1 MFLGAL
7 VGAVAG
13 GLMGLAGDS
22 MNNSAASDRQEAAT
36 KAQIEWN
43 REAMQNKH
51 QWEIADLKK
60 AGLNPMLSAM
70 NGSTGTLGASAAVAS
85 PGSSSVGSSASSMSS
100 AFAQNMLA
108 KKSMATLDSEI
119 EKNNADA
126 VKARAEAQSTL
137 DMVDVAKQNSASQIE
152 LNASNADLFRSET
165 EKNNIWNKY
174 GDELTKAGLNK
185 AKIDNIYAVAVNE
198 ALISKYEAESYNA
211 RSQGQAALSNATT
224 NRINADTARM
234 VGISQQA
241 ANYAASEKG
250 RAEAKKD
257 MATFEKIVSENKVYN
272 FEHSL
277 SLNNKS
283 SAFSGLNM
291 GRQVTDQIP
300 ILGNILR
307 FLK

>member
-22 MNNSAASDRQEAAT
+22 MNNSAAASRQED
-36 KAQIEWN
+36 AQAFN

-51 QWEIADLKK
+51 QWEVKDLKA

-70 NGSTGTLGASAAVAS
+70 NGSTGTLGSSAASAS
-85 PGSSSVGSSASSMSS
+85 SSSVGSSSASMSS

-126 VKARAEAQSTL
+126 LKARAEAQSTL

-165 EKNNIWNKY
+165 ERNNIWNKY
-174 GDELTKAGLNK
+174 GDELTKAGLKK
-185 AKIDNIYAVAVNE
+185 AQIDNIYAVAVNE
-198 ALISKYEAESYNA
+198 ALIAKYESESYNA

-257 MATFEKIVSENKVYN
+257 LAIMNQVVSENKVYD

-277 SLNNKS
+277 SLGGKS
-283 SAFSGLNM
+283 SAFNGLNM
-291 GRQVTDQIP
+291 GRQITDQIP
-300 ILGNILR
+300 ILGNLLR
-307 FLK
+307 FWK

>member
-22 MNNSAASDRQEAAT
+22 MTNSAADSRQED
-36 KAQIEWN
+36 AQAFN

-51 QWEIADLKK
+51 QWEVKDLKA

-70 NGSTGTLGASAAVAS
+70 NGSTGTLGSSAASAS
-85 PGSSSVGSSASSMSS
+85 SSSVGSSSASMSS
-100 AFAQNMLA
+100 AFAQNQLA
-108 KKSMATLDSEI
+108 KKSLATLDSEI

-152 LNASNADLFRSET
+152 LNASNADLFRSQT
-165 EKNNIWNKY
+165 ERNNIWNKY
-174 GDELTKAGLNK
+174 GDELTKAGLKK
-185 AKIDNIYAVAVNE
+185 AQIDNIYAVAVNE

-211 RSQGQAALSNATT
+211 RSQGEAALSNATT

-257 MATFEKIVSENKVYN
+257 LAIMNKVMSENKVYD

-277 SLNNKS
+277 SLGGKS
-283 SAFSGLNM
+283 SAFNGLNM
-291 GRQVTDQIP
+291 GRQITDQIP

>member
-22 MNNSAASDRQEAAT
+22 MNNSAAASRQED
-36 KAQIEWN
+36 AQAFN

-51 QWEIADLKK
+51 QWEVQDLKK

-70 NGSTGTLGASAAVAS
+70 NGSTGTLGSSAASAS
-85 PGSSSVGSSASSMSS
+85 SSSVGSSAASMSS

-126 VKARAEAQSTL
+126 LKARAEAQSTL

-152 LNASNADLFRSET
+152 LNASNADLFRSQAER
-165 EKNNIWNKY
+165 NNIWNKY
-174 GDELTKAGLNK
+174 GDELTKAGLKK
-185 AKIDNIYAVAVNE
+185 AQIDNIYAVAVNE
-198 ALISKYEAESYNA
+198 ALIAKYEAESYNA
-211 RSQGQAALSNATT
+211 RSQGEAALSNATT

-257 MATFEKIVSENKVYN
+257 MAIMNKVVSENKVYD

-291 GRQVTDQIP
+291 GRQITDQIP

>member
-22 MNNSAASDRQEAAT
+22 MNNSAAASRQED
-36 KAQIEWN
+36 AQAFN

-51 QWEIADLKK
+51 QWEVKDLKA

-70 NGSTGTLGASAAVAS
+70 NGSTGTLGSSAASAS
-85 PGSSSVGSSASSMSS
+85 SSSVGSSSASMSS

-126 VKARAEAQSTL
+126 LKARAEAQSTL

-165 EKNNIWNKY
+165 ERNKIWNKY
-174 GDELTKAGLNK
+174 GDELMKAGLKK
-185 AKIDNIYAVAVNE
+185 AQIDNIYAVAVNE
-198 ALISKYEAESYNA
+198 ALIAKYEAESYNA
-211 RSQGQAALSNATT
+211 RSQGEAALSNATT

-241 ANYAASEKG
+241 ANYAASAKG
-250 RAEAKKD
+250 HAEAKKD
-257 MATFEKIVSENKVYN
+257 LAMMNKIISENKVYD

-291 GRQVTDQIP
+291 GRQITDQIP

>member
-22 MNNSAASDRQEAAT
+22 MNNSAASDRQED
-36 KAQIEWN
+36 AQKFN

-51 QWEIADLKK
+51 QWEVKDLKA

-70 NGSTGTLGASAAVAS
+70 NGSTGTLGSSAASAS
-85 PGSSSVGSSASSMSS
+85 SSSVGSSAASMSS

-126 VKARAEAQSTL
+126 LKARAEAQSTL

-152 LNASNADLFRSET
+152 LNASNADLFRSQT
-165 EKNNIWNKY
+165 ERNKIWNKY
-174 GDELTKAGLNK
+174 GDELTKAGLKK
-185 AKIDNIYAVAVNE
+185 AQIDNIYAVAVNE
-198 ALISKYEAESYNA
+198 ALIAKYEAESYNA
-211 RSQGQAALSNATT
+211 RSQGEAALSNATT

-241 ANYAASEKG
+241 ANYAASAKG
-250 RAEAKKD
+250 HAEAKKD
-257 MATFEKIVSENKVYN
+257 MAIMNKVMSENKVFD

-291 GRQVTDQIP
+291 GRQITDQIP

>member
-13 GLMGLAGDS
+13 GLIGLAGDS
-22 MNNSAASDRQEAAT
+22 MNNSAASARQED
-36 KAQIEWN
+36 AQAFN

-51 QWEIADLKK
+51 QWEVKDLKA

-70 NGSTGTLGASAAVAS
+70 NGSTGTLGSSAASAS
-85 PGSSSVGSSASSMSS
+85 SSSVGSSSASMSS

-126 VKARAEAQSTL
+126 LKARAEAQSTL

-174 GDELTKAGLNK
+174 GDELTKAGLKK
-185 AKIDNIYAVAVNE
+185 AQIDNIYAVAVNE
-198 ALISKYEAESYNA
+198 ALIAKYEAESYNA
-211 RSQGQAALSNATT
+211 RSQGEAALSNATT
-224 NRINADTARM
+224 ARINADTARM

-250 RAEAKKD
+250 HAEAQKD
-257 MATFEKIVSENKVYN
+257 LAIMNKVVSENKVYD

-277 SLNNKS
+277 SLNGKS

-291 GRQVTDQIP
+291 GRQITDQIP